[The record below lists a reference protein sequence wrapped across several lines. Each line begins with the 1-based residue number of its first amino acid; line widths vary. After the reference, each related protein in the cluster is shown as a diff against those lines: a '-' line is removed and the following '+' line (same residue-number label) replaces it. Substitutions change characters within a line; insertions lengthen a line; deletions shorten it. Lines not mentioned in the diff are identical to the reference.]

1 MSKPAVRDWFYYSAR
16 TPSGAHWAK
25 RLGKNVKL
33 VVIGDAAR
41 PGKSKAA
48 IASAY
53 AAALLDDP
61 GYDLESSAVKDLNF
75 PVHSAAMAEP
85 AATA

>member
-1 MSKPAVRDWFYYSAR
+1 
-16 TPSGAHWAK
+16 
-25 RLGKNVKL
+25 
-33 VVIGDAAR
+33 VVIGDAAT

-61 GYDLESSAVKDLNF
+61 GVDLE
-75 PVHSAAMAEP
+75 AMAIKPMNNRSRHGP
-85 AATA
+85 A